1 MGVVG
6 AQAPEAGPAATEEAR
21 QAAYRGL
28 FAEALIDEQLT
39 AIRAAI
45 NSGLALGSER
55 FQREVAAMLGRRT
68 WRDRPGRP
76 RTQEPEAGQIEPPI

>member
-6 AQAPEAGPAATEEAR
+6 SQAPEAGPAATDEAR

-28 FAEALIDEQLT
+28 FAAALVDEQLT
-39 AIRAAI
+39 EIPAAI

-55 FQREVAAMLGRRT
+55 FQREVTAMLGRRT

-76 RTQEPEAGQIEPPI
+76 RTQEPEADQIELPI